1 MCGSRASNPIAPSIR
16 DVRSLETSPSPTT
29 AEARRR
35 GPGRAVGLLLA
46 AHPAPSAAVTAVV
59 ATLAATSGRGCAGTV
74 LIAAAVLSGQLSVGW
89 SNDLIDVGRDVAAVR
104 HDKPLATGAASTRA
118 VTIAAGCALTACV
131 PLSLANGWQAGSAH
145 LTGVAAA
152 WAYNLGVKRT
162 VWSWLPY
169 AVAFGLLPAFVT
181 LSLPGAPWPH
191 WWASA
196 GAALLGVGAHA
207 ANVLP
212 DIDDDLAANIRGLP
226 QRGGHRGA
234 RSLAAAALTAGSAVL
249 VLGPAGPAGLPA
261 RAGLAA
267 ACALSLTV
275 ALWPAGRSR
284 TPFLTCLGLAATDV
298 TLLLLRGARL
308 A

>member
-1 MCGSRASNPIAPSIR
+1 
-16 DVRSLETSPSPTT
+16 VRSVGTRPLPTT
-29 AEARRR
+29 AEPR
-35 GPGRAVGLLLA
+35 GRAPGRVVGLLLA

-59 ATLAATSGRGCAGTV
+59 TALAAASGRGGAGTA
-74 LIAAAVLSGQLSVGW
+74 LIAAAVLTGQLSVGW
-89 SNDLIDVGRDVAAVR
+89 SNDLIDAGRDVAAAR
-104 HDKPLATGAASTRA
+104 HDKPLATGGASARA
-118 VTIAAGCALTACV
+118 VTIAADCALTACV

>member
-1 MCGSRASNPIAPSIR
+1 M
-16 DVRSLETSPSPTT
+16 RSVGVSATSPAG
-29 AEARRR
+29 AEPRRR
-35 GPGRAVGLLLA
+35 GPGLGLGLLSA
-46 AHPAPSAAVTAVV
+46 AHPAPSVAVTVV
-59 ATLAATSGRGCAGTV
+59 VTALAAASGRGGAGTA
-74 LIAAAVLSGQLSVGW
+74 LIAAAVLTGQLSVGW
-89 SNDLIDVGRDVAAVR
+89 SNDLIDADRDMAATR
-104 HDKPLATGAASTRA
+104 RDKPLASGVVSVRA
-118 VTIAAGCALTACV
+118 VTIAAGCALAACM

-145 LTGVAAA
+145 LVGVAAA
-152 WAYNLGVKRT
+152 WGYNLGAKRT

-212 DIDDDLAANIRGLP
+212 DIDDDLAADIRGLP

-234 RSLAAAALTAGSAVL
+234 RTLAAAALAAGSAVL
-249 VLGPAGPAGLPA
+249 VLGPAGPVGIPA
-261 RAGLAA
+261 RAGLAVT
-267 ACALSLTV
+267 CALSLAV

-284 TPFLTCLGLAATDV
+284 APFLICLGLAACDV
-298 TLLLLRGARL
+298 ALLLLRGALL

>member
-1 MCGSRASNPIAPSIR
+1 MHS
-16 DVRSLETSPSPTT
+16 VETSPIP
-29 AEARRR
+29 AAAGPHRR
-35 GPGRAVGLLLA
+35 GTARAIGLLKA

-59 ATLAATSGRGCAGTV
+59 SALAAASGRGGAGTV
-74 LIAAAVLSGQLSVGW
+74 LIAAAVLTGQLSVGW
-89 SNDLIDVGRDVAAVR
+89 SNDLIDVDRDVAATR
-104 HDKPLATGAASTRA
+104 HDKPLATGAASVRA
-118 VTIAAGCALTACV
+118 VTIAAGCALMACV
-131 PLSLANGWQAGSAH
+131 PLSLANGWQAGGVH
-145 LTGVAAA
+145 LIGVAAA
-152 WAYNLGVKRT
+152 WGYNLGVKGT

-191 WWASA
+191 WWAPA

-212 DIDDDLAANIRGLP
+212 DIDDDLAVNIRGLP
-226 QRGGHRGA
+226 QRCGLRGA
-234 RSLAAAALTAGSAVL
+234 RALAASALAAGSAVL
-249 VLGPAGPAGLPA
+249 VLGPAGPVGITG

-267 ACALSLTV
+267 TCALSLTV

-284 TPFLTCLGLAATDV
+284 APFLACLGLAAFDV
-298 TLLLLRGARL
+298 ALLLLRGARL

>member
-1 MCGSRASNPIAPSIR
+1 MHS
-16 DVRSLETSPSPTT
+16 VETSATLAT
-29 AEARRR
+29 ALPRRR
-35 GPGRAVGLLLA
+35 RIGCVIGLLWA

-59 ATLAATSGRGCAGTV
+59 TALAAASGRGGAGTV

-89 SNDLIDVGRDVAAVR
+89 SNDLIDVDRDVAATR
-104 HDKPLATGAASTRA
+104 NDKPLASGVVSARA
-118 VTIAAGCALTACV
+118 VRIASGCALAACV
-131 PLSLANGWQAGSAH
+131 PLSLANGWQAGGAH
-145 LTGVAAA
+145 VIGVAAA
-152 WAYNLGVKRT
+152 WGYNLGVKST

-212 DIDDDLAANIRGLP
+212 DIEDDLAVNIRGLP
-226 QRGGHRGA
+226 QRLGPRGA
-234 RSLAAAALTAGSAVL
+234 RTLAASALAAGSAAL
-249 VLGPAGPAGLPA
+249 VLGPAGPVGMPE

-267 ACALSLTV
+267 TCALSLVV

-284 TPFLTCLGLAATDV
+284 TPFLLCLGLAASDV
-298 TLLLLRGARL
+298 ALLLLSGTHL

>member
-1 MCGSRASNPIAPSIR
+1 MRGVHS
-16 DVRSLETSPSPTT
+16 VETPATP
-29 AEARRR
+29 AGAKARRR
-35 GPGRAVGLLLA
+35 AAGRAIGLLRA

-59 ATLAATSGRGCAGTV
+59 TALATASGRGGAGSALT
-74 LIAAAVLSGQLSVGW
+74 AAAVLTGQLSVGW
-89 SNDLIDVGRDVAAVR
+89 SNDLIDADRDVAATR
-104 HDKPLATGAASTRA
+104 HDKPLATGATSARV
-118 VTIAAGCALTACV
+118 VTIAAGCALAACV
-131 PLSLANGWQAGSAH
+131 PLSLTNGWQAGGAH
-145 LTGVAAA
+145 LIGVAAA
-152 WAYNLGVKRT
+152 WGYNLGLKST

-181 LSLPGAPWPH
+181 LALPGGPWPH

-212 DIDDDLAANIRGLP
+212 DIDDDLAVNIRGLP
-226 QRGGHRGA
+226 QRVGLRGA
-234 RSLAAAALTAGSAVL
+234 RKLAASALAAGSAVL
-249 VLGPAGPAGLPA
+249 VVGPAGPVGVPE

-267 ACALSLTV
+267 TCALSLTV

-284 TPFLTCLGLAATDV
+284 TPFLLCLGLAAFDV
-298 TLLLLRGARL
+298 ALLLLRGASL

>member
-1 MCGSRASNPIAPSIR
+1 M
-16 DVRSLETSPSPTT
+16 
-29 AEARRR
+29 
-35 GPGRAVGLLLA
+35 
-46 AHPAPSAAVTAVV
+46 AVTAVV
-59 ATLAATSGRGCAGTV
+59 TALATASGRGGAGTA
-74 LIAAAVLSGQLSVGW
+74 LIAAAVLTGQLSVGW
-89 SNDLIDVGRDVAAVR
+89 SNDLIDADRDVAAAR
-104 HDKPLATGAASTRA
+104 RDKPLATGVVSVRA
-118 VTIAAGCALTACV
+118 VRIAAGCALAACV

-145 LTGVAAA
+145 LIGVMAA
-152 WAYNLGVKRT
+152 WGYNLGVKRT

-181 LSLPGAPWPH
+181 LCLPGAPWPH

-212 DIDDDLAANIRGLP
+212 DIGDDLAANIRGLP

-234 RSLAAAALTAGSAVL
+234 RTLAAAALAAGSAVL
-249 VLGPAGPAGLPA
+249 VLGPAGPVGLPA
-261 RAGLAA
+261 RAGLAV
-267 ACALSLTV
+267 ACALSLAV

-284 TPFLTCLGLAATDV
+284 TCFLACLGLAALDV
-298 TLLLLRGARL
+298 GLLLLRGARL